1 MKKSARRLNLFQPRD
16 TNGHGLVARRGIVMF
31 KIAVTGA
38 TLVAGLVL
46 SVGASAKAPAPLV
59 PIALV
64 EDITST
70 TADVEFMDYV
80 GTGQVIKLAPKDTMV
95 LSYLKSCQHE
105 TITGGIV
112 KVGADRSEVQGGS
125 IKRAKV
131 PCSGGKMQLASA
143 EANASGASS
152 FRLQSAHDQSAALFG
167 DADGPV
173 AAAGRQR
180 SACPD
185 HRTDGQAGHR
195 ARRDRDRRKEPGL
208 RRSCQDRHQ
217 AAVARRG
224 LPRHV
229 GPNKVVFKI
238 DAKAKT
244 KGKVPVVSR
253 LLRFPPG

>member
-1 MKKSARRLNLFQPRD
+1 MKKSTRRLNLFQPRD

-46 SVGASAKAPAPLV
+46 SVAASAKAPAPLV

-64 EDITST
+64 EDITSA

-152 FRLQSAHDQSAALFG
+152 FRLQSAPINPLLYSVTPMVQ
-167 DADGPV
+167 
-173 AAAGRQR
+173 
-180 SACPD
+180 
-185 HRTDGQAGHR
+185 
-195 ARRDRDRRKEPGL
+195 
-208 RRSCQDRHQ
+208 
-217 AAVARRG
+217 
-224 LPRHV
+224 LPRLAASDPRVLIIERMDKPGTERAEIAIDEKNPGFVDLAKTDTKPLSRGGVYRATV